1 MIARCLY
8 DGGTLV
14 ILDACETVNDS
25 TQLSLLGWFRNR
37 LNVDSS
43 WMTEFYGVP
52 STLGGIRI
60 ERNDYVP
67 CRVPDWRVVFEEPKD
82 MSVGP
87 KVPEDAKWRLF
98 PVD

>member
-1 MIARCLY
+1 
-8 DGGTLV
+8 
-14 ILDACETVNDS
+14 
-25 TQLSLLGWFRNR
+25 
-37 LNVDSS
+37 
-43 WMTEFYGVP
+43 MTAFYGAL

-82 MSVGP
+82 MSAAT
-87 KVPEDAKWRLF
+87 KISEDAKWRLF

>member
-1 MIARCLY
+1 MA
-8 DGGTLV
+8 G
-14 ILDACETVNDS
+14 
-25 TQLSLLGWFRNR
+25 
-37 LNVDSS
+37 
-43 WMTEFYGVP
+43 FYGVP

-87 KVPEDAKWRLF
+87 KVPEDANWRLF

>member
-1 MIARCLY
+1 MTGAPWSSWMPAKPSTTQPNCRCW
-8 DGGTLV
+8 V
-14 ILDACETVNDS
+14 
-25 TQLSLLGWFRNR
+25 WFRNG
-37 LNVDSS
+37 LGVDSS

>member
-1 MIARCLY
+1 
-8 DGGTLV
+8 
-14 ILDACETVNDS
+14 
-25 TQLSLLGWFRNR
+25 
-37 LNVDSS
+37 
-43 WMTEFYGVP
+43 MTGFYGAP

-82 MSVGP
+82 MSIGP
-87 KVPEDAKWRLF
+87 VIPEDAKWRLF